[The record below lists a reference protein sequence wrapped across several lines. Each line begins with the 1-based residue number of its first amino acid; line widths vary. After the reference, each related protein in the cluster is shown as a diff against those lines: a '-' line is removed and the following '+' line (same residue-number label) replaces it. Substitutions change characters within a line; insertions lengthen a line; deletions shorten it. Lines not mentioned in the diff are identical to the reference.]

1 MRPSS
6 LRLLV
11 MFLFL
16 TSTVYIGQTSIWELT
31 QQQGLRES
39 QGGFSNLQPPGAKGI
54 ASHMA
59 AVLRGP
65 SHSSSLPEAIPVPVA
80 DPDKHSEAL
89 SGGHKAAGSA
99 GAALHWSGEVAAIPI
114 QPFGTGPDANGLPA
128 ASGMERLRRSPFATE
143 RLQQGTAA
151 ALDHAAA
158 VSRGSGP
165 RANVHTE
172 VVGGGPLYGIVD
184 NARRPA
190 PAAPAPLRTTPHVS
204 LRPITCLMSTWKPWT
219 QCSKSCAGGVQSRG
233 RVILRRPSGGGDVCP
248 ALAESRSCNEQP
260 CHKEGHRK
268 SKARPTPRPL
278 QRDVAVEQFTPETFE
293 NGPLTPEGHWI
304 KVGDVQY
311 KGAFLAQKETYH
323 LESVSGGHFTIEG
336 MVGEIYNIIT
346 DAYIQVNAKY
356 VSVNPRGRTVFW
368 GEVGIQLMGHQFLFC
383 GNDTLYFR
391 GAPVTAYTQL
401 LLPHPKGYYV
411 RKYPNGLAVRAFG
424 WLLLFRCNGK
434 KFKGGKSLNYVLH
447 KLQVD
452 PADPPK
458 SFAPHGILGQTFA
471 LQLPVQPRDH
481 MGSHLEGRLSDY
493 KVKSI
498 WGTESVFN
506 RYSVRPLP
514 F

>member
-1 MRPSS
+1 MTCVWPSKFIWAPTQGTP
-6 LRLLV
+6 LACQPCPQPTHAW
-11 MFLFL
+11 LFL
-16 TSTVYIGQTSIWELT
+16 PLCRS
-31 QQQGLRES
+31 
-39 QGGFSNLQPPGAKGI
+39 LQ
-54 ASHMA
+54 
-59 AVLRGP
+59 
-65 SHSSSLPEAIPVPVA
+65 
-80 DPDKHSEAL
+80 
-89 SGGHKAAGSA
+89 GSA

-293 NGPLTPEGHWI
+293 NGPLTPEVVLQSTSTFSQLENRQ
-304 KVGDVQY
+304 KV
-311 KGAFLAQKETYH
+311 
-323 LESVSGGHFTIEG
+323 VSDDDPEF
-336 MVGEIYNIIT
+336 
-346 DAYIQVNAKY
+346 
-356 VSVNPRGRTVFW
+356 
-368 GEVGIQLMGHQFLFC
+368 GIGI
-383 GNDTLYFR
+383 
-391 GAPVTAYTQL
+391 
-401 LLPHPKGYYV
+401 LLPKQ
-411 RKYPNGLAVRAFG
+411 KDSAWQCSLA
-424 WLLLFRCNGK
+424 W
-434 KFKGGKSLNYVLH
+434 
-447 KLQVD
+447 
-452 PADPPK
+452 
-458 SFAPHGILGQTFA
+458 
-471 LQLPVQPRDH
+471 
-481 MGSHLEGRLSDY
+481 M
-493 KVKSI
+493 
-498 WGTESVFN
+498 WGTNPAPNFILQRLLACN
-506 RYSVRPLP
+506 HDN
-514 F
+514 